1 MREEGSDS
9 RVLQPQHAHIRSHS
23 HLAQAIR
30 VEIELVV
37 YPVSEVLCE
46 RVFVSRG
53 RACTGRPGRRTLS
66 IAWNFFRA
74 LPSSFRR
81 MKLERSGRVSERDQV
96 TQRTRQR

>member
-1 MREEGSDS
+1 MREEESDA

-30 VEIELVV
+30 MEIELVV

-53 RACTGRPGRRTLS
+53 SAQGGWGDGPCQSPGTSSEPCRAHS
-66 IAWNFFRA
+66 VA
-74 LPSSFRR
+74 
-81 MKLERSGRVSERDQV
+81 
-96 TQRTRQR
+96 